1 MVRPEKLSLQDT
13 AAANGEACME
23 CAVEQRVYQGLST
36 VWMVRNAAGEAFTV
50 YEQNDEPFDA
60 AAVQSAQKMLLC
72 WKPEHGVLIEA
83 PR

>member
-1 MVRPEKLSLQDT
+1 MVRPEKLSLRET
-13 AAANGEACME
+13 PAANGEACVE

-36 VWMVRNAAGEAFTV
+36 VWTVRNAAGELFTV

-60 AAVQSAQKMLLC
+60 AAVQTGQKMVLC

-83 PR
+83 AR